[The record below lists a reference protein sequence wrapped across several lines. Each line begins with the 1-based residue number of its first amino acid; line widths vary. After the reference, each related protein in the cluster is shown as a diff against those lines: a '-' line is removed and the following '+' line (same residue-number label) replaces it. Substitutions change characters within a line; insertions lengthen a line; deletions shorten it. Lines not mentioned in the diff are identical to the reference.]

1 MGFTLSVWMRGRT
14 VSLLCKS
21 RNVFHWAVT
30 SAYTLNRLFH
40 ISKSEKQPMLYVI
53 HVSERQKKCLFF
65 PTWSFIGMFRSL
77 HWHKG
82 ESCFCLRYP
91 LSPSLNLRMFY
102 PPVWFLFEIPLPPP
116 HVRPHSVPQQFLL
129 NKLAK
134 NHVPAWF
141 LLPLCCCPGSTTA
154 CDICSFLLPPQ
165 STRDLGKWLTHI
177 RCRPQDRQSSIGSYG
192 SHLFNTFLQPI
203 YIRIR
208 IIGMSSQDTNT
219 WCEIVEWWILI
230 KYADTTQIFS
240 F

>member
-14 VSLLCKS
+14 VSLLSKS

-65 PTWSFIGMFRSL
+65 PTWSFIGMFQSL
-77 HWHKG
+77 RWNKG

-116 HVRPHSVPQQFLL
+116 HVRPHGVPQQFLL

-134 NHVPAWF
+134 NHVPG
-141 LLPLCCCPGSTTA
+141 LLVFFCPSCCCCCAGSTTT
-154 CDICSFLLPPQ
+154 CDSFRFLLPPQ
-165 STRDLGKWLTHI
+165 ADYSTRDLDKGLTHI
-177 RCRPQDRQSSIGSYG
+177 RCQLQVRQTSIGSYT
-192 SHLFNTFLQPI
+192 SHLFHTLLQHI
-203 YIRIR
+203 CIR
-208 IIGMSSQDTNT
+208 IIYLSS
-219 WCEIVEWWILI
+219 
-230 KYADTTQIFS
+230 
-240 F
+240 

>member
-77 HWHKG
+77 HWNKG

-91 LSPSLNLRMFY
+91 SSPSLNLRMFY
-102 PPVWFLFEIPLPPP
+102 PPVWLLFEIPVPPP
-116 HVRPHSVPQQFLL
+116 HVWPHGVPQQFLL

-134 NHVPAWF
+134 NHVPG
-141 LLPLCCCPGSTTA
+141 LLVFFWPSYAVVQAVQQLVGSLA
-154 CDICSFLLPPQ
+154 FCYHH
-165 STRDLGKWLTHI
+165 RLTKA
-177 RCRPQDRQSSIGSYG
+177 P
-192 SHLFNTFLQPI
+192 
-203 YIRIR
+203 
-208 IIGMSSQDTNT
+208 
-219 WCEIVEWWILI
+219 E
-230 KYADTTQIFS
+230 TQQVVVNHRLDKHP
-240 F
+240 